1 MSIKE
6 NVKKLMA
13 ELGPD
18 ILLVAA
24 VKGRTPAEVNECVEA
39 GANVIGQNYLKDAE
53 RAFEIIGDRATWHF
67 IGRLQRNKIARIVRL
82 FDVIETLDS
91 LEMAEQI
98 DRECAS
104 IGKIMPVLIEVNSG
118 EEEQKNGVFP
128 HEVMEFA
135 KQVSVFENIS
145 ITGLMT
151 MGPLLAES
159 EGYRRYFKS
168 TRQAFDELKKAKL
181 PRVQMLHLS
190 MGMTDSYQIAIE
202 EGANVVRIGSK
213 IFGPR
218 S

>member
-118 EEEQKNGVFP
+118 EEEQKNGVSP
-128 HEVMEFA
+128 HEVTEFA

-159 EGYRRYFKS
+159 EGYRHYFKS

-181 PRVQMLHLS
+181 PRVQMLYLS

>member
-118 EEEQKNGVFP
+118 EEEQKNGVSP
-128 HEVMEFA
+128 HEVTEFA

-151 MGPLLAES
+151 MGPLLAVS
-159 EGYRRYFKS
+159 EGYRHYFKS

-181 PRVQMLHLS
+181 PRVQMLYLS